1 MSFVTTF
8 LISTNLNKQTPNK
21 FIRNSIQIYVFE
33 FLTKRF
39 ITSHYYVCVNEDHK
53 VAFAVSRLFYHQV
66 LLRYYSPLLCRRLQE
81 IGIEPEVYVW
91 DWFVQCFM
99 GIFTLDQCYVILDL
113 LFSLQFNDNILI
125 CLSIAILDELKS
137 IILKVQTLFAFHS
150 LTEQFR
156 KGHDDFYRS
165 QKQYS
170 TCRFP
175 ANHPKNGSH
184 LHHNAKVHLS
194 RIRRNRLADL

>member
-66 LLRYYSPLLCRRLQE
+66 LHIALLRLCER
-81 IGIEPEVYVW
+81 
-91 DWFVQCFM
+91 
-99 GIFTLDQCYVILDL
+99 
-113 LFSLQFNDNILI
+113 
-125 CLSIAILDELKS
+125 
-137 IILKVQTLFAFHS
+137 
-150 LTEQFR
+150 
-156 KGHDDFYRS
+156 RS
-165 QKQYS
+165 QGRFCRLSSVLSSSSSSLLLSASLS
-170 TCRFP
+170 TP
-175 ANHPKNGSH
+175 S
-184 LHHNAKVHLS
+184 
-194 RIRRNRLADL
+194 RNRNRAGSVCVGLVRSMFHGDFHTGSVLCDPGSSFFSSIQRQYLNLFIDCHLRRTQIDYFESTHAFRISFTHRAISKRS